1 MRVAIVGVDCA
12 TDRRRV
18 GLAFGA
24 WQEGSAWVREAR
36 MCGRNP
42 PAAIIQEWLAEL
54 DPPVL
59 LALDAPLG
67 WPVTLGQRLASHAAG
82 DEIAASTEALFRRD
96 TDRFVQKSLGK
107 LPLEVGA
114 DRIART
120 AHAALKLLGELRRE
134 FDTDIPLAWSPK
146 ALPELSAIEV
156 YPSATLIAHGI
167 RSSGYKKRPDIG
179 ERQEIIVALREEL
192 GLPNDDT
199 KLLAHADALDA
210 AICVFAAKDFL
221 ESKAIPP
228 ANRERA
234 KREGWIWCA
243 PRDS

>member
-18 GLAFGA
+18 GLAFGE
-24 WQEGSAWVREAR
+24 WQEGSAWVRDAR

-42 PAAIIQEWLAEL
+42 PAQIIREWLAEL
-54 DPPVL
+54 GPPVL

-67 WPVTLGQRLASHAAG
+67 WPVALGERLASHSAG
-82 DEIAASTEALFRRD
+82 DEIVASSEAMFRRD
-96 TDRFVQKSLGK
+96 TDRFVREK
-107 LPLEVGA
+107 LRKTPLDVGA

-120 AHAALKLLGELRRE
+120 AHAALKLLRELRQAL
-134 FDTDIPLAWSPK
+134 DTEIPLAWDPN
-146 ALPELSAIEV
+146 ALADTSAIEV
-156 YPSATLIAHGI
+156 YPAATLIAHGI

-179 ERQEIIVALREEL
+179 ERQEIVVALRDHV

-210 AICVFAAKDFL
+210 AICVLAAKDFL

-228 ANRERA
+228 ANPERA
-234 KREGWIWCA
+234 EREGWIWCA
-243 PRDS
+243 PRES